1 MAIIPTHVQHYRGTT
16 AQHAAY
22 TGPVGELTV
31 DTDKKVVV
39 VQDGATAGGVPMA
52 KEGRKVISGDAI
64 IKINGGTEATLAQ
77 DITVTADVTA
87 LQTAVEPTTLAP
99 KLISTDAGNAIV
111 LGDDGLLEVQ
121 IPEVVAGDLIKV
133 DDAILSTTAA
143 DATGKIQ
150 TTIGLKYDQA
160 TGKLD
165 LLGKDGSTVVATATV
180 LTAASVLEDVQLV
193 TDPID
198 PEGDGIATKSG
209 TFIDFDFILRDGSD
223 KHILLDVTGLIDVYT
238 GGDGIIVTGKV
249 ISVKT
254 SSSQAVYVDGTG
266 ALAVG
271 VGKGL
276 KITAGADGANGTV
289 DPDFPNM
296 ISTDAGNSIVAG
308 TDGAL
313 FSQAVTAG
321 DGITVTAGQVAANL
335 AATGNQLQIDDTGAL
350 VVPTDYGTMG

>member
-1 MAIIPTHVQHYRGTT
+1 MPVTPTHVQQYRGTT

-39 VQDGATAGGVPMA
+39 VHDGATAGGVPMA
-52 KEGRKVISGDAI
+52 KEGRKVVSGDAI
-64 IKINGGTEATLAQ
+64 IKINGGTEATLAN
-77 DITVTADVTA
+77 DITVTADVSA
-87 LQTAVEPTTLAP
+87 LQSAVEPTTLAP
-99 KLISTDAGNAIV
+99 KLISTDAGNAIA

-121 IPEVVAGDLIKV
+121 IPEIVPADLIKT

-150 TTIGLKYDQA
+150 TTLSLKYEQA

-165 LLGKDGSTVVATATV
+165 LLGKDGQTVVATATV
-180 LTAASVLEDVQLV
+180 LTAASVLENVELV
-193 TDPID
+193 VDPVD
-198 PEGDGIATKSG
+198 PEGDGVATKSG
-209 TFIDFDFILRDGSD
+209 TFLDFDFILRDGSD
-223 KHILLDVTGLIDVYT
+223 KHILLDVTSLIDVYT
-238 GGDGIIVTGKV
+238 AGDGIVVTGKV

-254 SSSQAVYVDGTG
+254 SNTQAVYVDGTG

-276 KITAGADGANGTV
+276 KITAGADGANGTI
-289 DPDFPNM
+289 DPDFPNL
-296 ISTDAGNSIVAG
+296 ISTDADNSIVAG
-308 TDGAL
+308 ADGAL
-313 FSQAVTAG
+313 FSKAVSAG
-321 DGITVTAGQVAANL
+321 DGINVAAGQVSAKL
-335 AATGNQLQIDDTGAL
+335 AAAGNQLQIDDTGAL